1 MKTVRIIVD
10 ENGSVRLDFDGYIG
24 KQCDADAAKIIEEL
38 KRLGVIA
45 DTKRIDYKP
54 TYTSVKKH
62 VSVRA

>member
-1 MKTVRIIVD
+1 MKTVRITVD
-10 ENGSVRLDFDGYIG
+10 ENGGVRLDFDGYIG

-62 VSVRA
+62 VSVRT

>member
-10 ENGSVRLDFDGYIG
+10 ENGSVRLDFDGYVG

-62 VSVRA
+62 VSIRA